1 MQNNTLEISHGILRM
16 IDKVT
21 CIELLMDYKREID
34 KLLGDP
40 SNQQAIDA
48 FKRMIKN
55 LLVNKGGFVPNLV
68 IDEHLLNIIEH
79 VYEAYKIERVSA
91 VHTAMKDMCSGNA
104 ESKPK
109 GASHALISNGTILKD
124 SKWGQC
130 KDETNPMTR
139 GEIADIINAGTE
151 KGLNIAILGKIACE
165 IENIR
170 KYTEKYGNVIES
182 LNNLIKS
189 EIDFIMPG
197 KEGIVMDDKVLE
209 VIKFLTEPS
218 TEKDP
223 EVIAKWLSE

>member
-16 IDKVT
+16 TDRVT

-79 VYEAYKIERVSA
+79 TFNAFKLERVSA

-104 ESKPK
+104 ESETKP
-109 GASHALISNGTILKD
+109 ASFSLISNGTTMED
-124 SKWGQC
+124 SRYFHRKENVNQ
-130 KDETNPMTR
+130 MTR

-151 KGLNIAILGKIACE
+151 KGLNIAILGKVACE

-209 VIKFLTEPS
+209 VIKFLADQNR
-218 TEKDP
+218 EKDP